1 MRSTLLAFFVLM
13 GTTLANGQS
22 PSWMPDMTQ
31 QQTYTLHRSS
41 SMQSTGGNADYR
53 TVTPGQTLT
62 LLDVDGPGEISHMW
76 FTLAD
81 GEPFFLKRVV
91 LRIYW
96 DGEESPSVEAPIG
109 DFFGQGTGEYVPWQ
123 SEVLTVSRDRA
134 MNSYFPMPYAH
145 HAKITITNDGKESLG
160 SLYWNIDYRSDMR
173 PLPKDTL
180 YFHAQ
185 YRQAQPNHGWT
196 GQWYENGDPI
206 VNYRRNPDGKDNYIW
221 MEAQGHGQFVG
232 VTMSILQ
239 NQDGWWG
246 EGDDM
251 FFVDGAT
258 TPTFI
263 GTGSED
269 YFLGAWDFGGS
280 GYSLPLNGAPLVGK
294 EIAGSRW
301 SVYRFHLDSPIP
313 FAKSLKATIEHGH
326 ANHRSDTFSSVA
338 YWYQAEPHAAFPP
351 LPDVNDRIPV
361 LQFVGGPGN
370 SKGDYSPGSLTPR

>member
-1 MRSTLLAFFVLM
+1 MRSIVLALFAIVSIPC
-13 GTTLANGQS
+13 AYGQI
-22 PSWMPDMTQ
+22 PNWMPDLTT

-41 SMQSTGGNADYR
+41 SRQSTGGNADYR
-53 TVTPGQTLT
+53 TVTPGDTVT
-62 LLDVDGPGEISHMW
+62 MLDVDGPGMISHMW
-76 FTLAD
+76 FTMAD
-81 GEPFFLKRVV
+81 GEPFFMKRMV

-96 DGEESPSVEAPIG
+96 DGEQSPSVEAPIG
-109 DFFGQGTGEYVPWQ
+109 DFFGEGTGQYVAWQ
-123 SEVLTVSRDRA
+123 TPVLTVSNDRA
-134 MNSYFPMPYAH
+134 LNSYFPMPFAH
-145 HAKITITNDGKESLG
+145 HAKITLTNEGKESLS
-160 SLYWNIDYRSDMR
+160 SLYWNIDYRTDTR

-196 GQWYENGDPI
+196 GEWYENGDPM
-206 VNYRRNPDGKDNYIW
+206 VNYRRNLDGKDNYVW
-221 MEAQGHGQFVG
+221 MEAEGHGQFVG

-269 YFLGAWDFGGS
+269 YFLGAWDFGGAA
-280 GYSLPLNGAPLVGK
+280 YSLPLNGAPLIGK

-313 FAKSLKATIEHGH
+313 FTRSMKATIEHGH

-338 YWYQAEPHAAFPP
+338 YWYQAEPHAAFPT
-351 LPDVNDRIPV
+351 LPDVNDRVPV

-370 SKGDYSPGSLTPR
+370 AKGSYAPGSQPR